1 MSSADDDRA
10 SNYAVEMIDRPAHRP
25 NPLVRGEH
33 VYLRSVEPEDAELI
47 QGWYAHADTARLM
60 GEWPRSLARRRA
72 DAETAVRESGRD
84 WFAFIVCLLADDR
97 PIGRADIFE
106 VDRLN
111 GAAGFGLAIGE
122 HGERGRGLGT
132 DAVNAILDFC
142 FGQLRLERVWLV
154 TDSVNE
160 RAQHVYRKAGMV
172 HEGRLRQAFYQDG
185 VYQDDIRMAILRDE
199 WAALERKRSWDFD
212 ER

>member
-1 MSSADDDRA
+1 MPDAPDL
-10 SNYAVEMIDRPAHRP
+10 P
-25 NPLVRGEH
+25 NPILRGER
-33 VYLRSVEPEDAELI
+33 VYLRAIEPEDGDLVHR
-47 QGWYAHADTARLM
+47 WYLHADTARLM

-72 DAETAVRESGRD
+72 DAQSATTEAGRD
-84 WFAFIVCLLADDR
+84 WFAFIICLVADDL

-111 GAAGFGLAIGE
+111 GSAGFGMAIGE
-122 HGERGRGLGT
+122 HRWRGQGLGT

-160 RAQHVYRKAGMV
+160 TAQRVYSKAGMFE
-172 HEGRLRQAFYQDG
+172 EGRLRRAFYQDG
-185 VYQDDIRMAILRDE
+185 IFQDDVRMAILRADWE
-199 WAALERKRSWDFD
+199 ALPRKRSWEYA

>member
-1 MSSADDDRA
+1 MRTPDPASA
-10 SNYAVEMIDRPAHRP
+10 RP
-25 NPLVRGEH
+25 NPLVRGEL
-33 VYLRSVEPEDAELI
+33 VYLRAVEPEDAALI
-47 QGWYAHADTARLM
+47 HGWYAHADTARLM

-84 WFAFIVCLLADDR
+84 WFAWIICLLEDDR
-97 PIGRADIFE
+97 PIGRADVFE

-111 GAAGFGLAIGE
+111 GSAGFGLAIGE

-160 RAQHVYRKAGMV
+160 RAQHVYEKAGLV
-172 HEGRLRQAFYQDG
+172 HEGRLRKAFYQDG
-185 VYQDDIRMAILRDE
+185 DYQDDIRMAILRDE
-199 WAALERKRSWDFD
+199 WAALPRNRSWDHA

>member
-1 MSSADDDRA
+1 MTTPDKA
-10 SNYAVEMIDRPAHRP
+10 SMRP
-25 NPLVRGEH
+25 NPLVRGQL
-33 VYLRSVEPEDAELI
+33 VYLRALEPDDAELI
-47 QGWYAHADTARLM
+47 HSWYAHADTARLM

-84 WFAFIVCLLADDR
+84 WFAFVVCLVADDR
-97 PIGRADIFE
+97 PVGRADVFE

-111 GAAGFGLAIGE
+111 GSAGFGLAIGE
-122 HGERGRGLGT
+122 HSERGRGLGT

-154 TDSVNE
+154 TDSVNN
-160 RAQHVYRKAGMV
+160 RAQHVYEKAGMI
-172 HEGRLRQAFYQDG
+172 HEGRLRKAFYQDG
-185 VYQDDIRMAILRDE
+185 AYQDDIRMAILRDE
-199 WAALERKRSWDFD
+199 WAALPRKRSWDYP